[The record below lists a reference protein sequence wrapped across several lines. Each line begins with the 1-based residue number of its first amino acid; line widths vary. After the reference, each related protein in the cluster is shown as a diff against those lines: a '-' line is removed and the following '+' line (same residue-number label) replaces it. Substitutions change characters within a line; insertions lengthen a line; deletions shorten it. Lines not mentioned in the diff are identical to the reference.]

1 MGVASTLVIGMRERI
16 VEERVMGVER
26 GTYDACVRGFKGA
39 FEVWPLLGDGSS
51 SSGSA
56 CGRHRAYLP
65 IRAVC

>member
-1 MGVASTLVIGMRERI
+1 MGVASTLVIGMSVRI
-16 VEERVMGVER
+16 VEGKVMGVER
-26 GTYDACVRGFKGA
+26 GTYDAYVLGFKGA